1 MCMIIKYVK
10 LENIRSYLN
19 QTIDFPHGSVLLSGD
34 IGSGKS
40 TILLAIEF
48 ALFGIMRSLSGSSL
62 LRNGKTKGSVELNFT
77 LDDKNIIIKRTLKRQ
92 GGDVRQDSGF
102 IIINNK
108 KTEATAVELK
118 SKILDLLGYPR
129 ELVTKTKSLIY
140 RYTVYTPQ
148 EEMKQILVDDK
159 DYRLDTLRR
168 VFQIDKYK
176 RIRENT
182 LILTTEIRE
191 RMKEFNGMII
201 NLEEKKKQKKE
212 KDTELK
218 NVMIKIEDVKPKIE
232 AAESIVKGKKES
244 RNQLEKEIDELNDLR
259 KKEEIANTRLKEK
272 VMLVQNYKENIEV
285 LNKSIKEL
293 NTKIE
298 EFKIEPIKENES
310 EVEKLIIEKEEEYNR
325 LMQRKIELT
334 EKNNSLQKRKKEL
347 QEEISIKSE
356 ESKKLIAKKNMF
368 DQLQHDIHK
377 KEYLKKEISKKEEDI
392 KKINLTIKEN
402 EVNKEKSEKIK
413 KDILKSDKCPICSQ
427 RLSSEHKK
435 YVNDVEDKKIKIF
448 IENLSQENKRKKI
461 VSDVLINLNAGLESL
476 LQKEKTAD
484 VLKIEISRFG
494 QLGKEIVEKQK
505 LLNKLSLD
513 DDKIKEELDSI
524 NKKNLDEIK
533 RNISESKGLLKKIHK
548 SNIMLNKRQNLINL
562 MDEKN
567 KNREEILKN
576 IASLKKVVGEIN
588 NLKIELD
595 DKIKRF
601 EGIEQNYKILKQE
614 VEKAISDETLL
625 AIKKAQLDKEA
636 EGINKAIKGLEKEI
650 SEKLRIK
657 EKINYLKQMRN
668 WLDNY
673 FIKLMSIMERQI
685 MSRVYH
691 EFNDLFKDWFN
702 ILMEEENI
710 SVRLDDEFTPIIEQN
725 DYETSIEYL
734 SGGERTSLALAYRLA
749 LNKVINNIIGGIK
762 TKDLIILD
770 EPTDGFSTDQ
780 LDKVKAVFDQLNIK
794 QSIIVSH
801 ENKIES
807 FVSNIMRIS
816 KDEHIS
822 SVVSI

>member
-1 MCMIIKYVK
+1 MIIKYVK

-40 TILLAIEF
+40 TILLSIEF
-48 ALFGIMRSLSGSSL
+48 ALFGIMKSLSGSSL
-62 LRNGKTKGSVELNFT
+62 LRNGKTKGSVDLNFT

-102 IIINNK
+102 IIINGK
-108 KTEATAVELK
+108 KTEGTAVELK

-148 EEMKQILVDDK
+148 EEMKQILLDDK

-182 LILTTEIRE
+182 QIIIREIRE
-191 RMKEFNGMII
+191 KTKEFNGMII
-201 NLEEKKKQKKE
+201 DLEEKKKQKKE

-272 VMLVQNYKENIEV
+272 VMLVQNYKENIEI

-310 EVEKLIIEKEEEYNR
+310 EVEKLIIKKEEEYNY

-347 QEEISIKSE
+347 REEISIKSE

-377 KEYLKKEISKKEEDI
+377 KEYLKKEISEKEEDI

-461 VSDVLINLNAGLESL
+461 VSDVLINLNADLESL

-505 LLNKLSLD
+505 LLNKLSLE

-533 RNISESKGLLKKIHK
+533 RNISESKDLLKKIRK
-548 SNIMLNKRQNLINL
+548 SNTMLNKRQNLINL

-567 KNREEILKN
+567 KNMEDILKN
-576 IASLKKVVGEIN
+576 IASLKKEIGEIN

-614 VEKAISDETLL
+614 LEKAISNETLL

-650 SEKLRIK
+650 NEKLRIK
-657 EKINYLKQMRN
+657 KKINYLKQMRN

-691 EFNDLFKDWFN
+691 EFNELFKDWFN

-780 LDKVKAVFDQLNIK
+780 LDKVKAVF
-794 QSIIVSH
+794 
-801 ENKIES
+801 
-807 FVSNIMRIS
+807 
-816 KDEHIS
+816 
-822 SVVSI
+822 

>member
-108 KTEATAVELK
+108 KTEGTAVELK

>member
-1 MCMIIKYVK
+1 MIIKYVK

-40 TILLAIEF
+40 TILLSIEF
-48 ALFGIMRSLSGSSL
+48 ALFGIMKSLSGSSL
-62 LRNGKTKGSVELNFT
+62 LRNGKTKGSVDLNFT

-102 IIINNK
+102 IIINGK
-108 KTEATAVELK
+108 KTEGTAVELK

-148 EEMKQILVDDK
+148 EEMKQILLDDK

-182 LILTTEIRE
+182 QIIIREIRE
-191 RMKEFNGMII
+191 KTKEFNGMII
-201 NLEEKKKQKKE
+201 DLEEKKKQKKE

-272 VMLVQNYKENIEV
+272 VMLVQNYKENIEI

-310 EVEKLIIEKEEEYNR
+310 EVEKLIIKKEEEYNY

-347 QEEISIKSE
+347 REEISIKSE

-377 KEYLKKEISKKEEDI
+377 KEYLKKEISEKEEDI

-461 VSDVLINLNAGLESL
+461 VSDVLINLNAELESL

-505 LLNKLSLD
+505 LLNKLSLE

-533 RNISESKGLLKKIHK
+533 RNISESKDLLKKIRK
-548 SNIMLNKRQNLINL
+548 SNTMLNKRQNLINL

-567 KNREEILKN
+567 KNMEDILKN
-576 IASLKKVVGEIN
+576 IASLKKEIGEIN

-614 VEKAISDETLL
+614 LEKAISNETLL

-650 SEKLRIK
+650 NEKLRIK
-657 EKINYLKQMRN
+657 KKINYLKQMRN

-691 EFNDLFKDWFN
+691 EFNELFKDWFN

-807 FVSNIMRIS
+807 FVSNIMRIN
-816 KDEHIS
+816 KDEHVS

>member
-1 MCMIIKYVK
+1 MIIKYVK
-10 LENIRSYLN
+10 LENIRSYTK
-19 QTIDFPHGSVLLSGD
+19 QVVEFPEGSVLLSGD

-40 TILLAIEF
+40 TILLAMEF
-48 ALFGIMRSLSGSSL
+48 ALFGIMRSLSGNSL
-62 LRNGKTKGSVELNFT
+62 LRNGKTKGSVELKFNIEN
-77 LDDKNIIIKRTLKRQ
+77 KEIIIKRTLKRQ
-92 GGDVRQDSGF
+92 RSDVRQDSGF

-108 KTEATAVELK
+108 KTEGTAVELK
-118 SKILDLLGYPR
+118 SKILDLLGYPK

-148 EEMKQILVDDK
+148 EEMKQILLDDK

-182 LILTTEIRE
+182 QIVIREIRE
-191 RMKEFNGMII
+191 KTKEFSGMIFD
-201 NLEEKKKQKKE
+201 LEEKKKQKKE
-212 KDTELK
+212 RENELK
-218 NVMIKIEDVKPKIE
+218 NVMTKVDELKPKIKE
-232 AAESIVKGKKES
+232 AESVVKEKKES
-244 RNQLEKEIDELNDLR
+244 RNQLEKGIKELNDLM

-272 VMLVQNYKENIEV
+272 VMLIHNYKENTEV
-285 LNKSIKEL
+285 LDKSIKEL
-293 NTKIE
+293 NAKIE
-298 EFKIEPIKENES
+298 NFKIEIIKENES
-310 EVEKLIIEKEEEYNR
+310 EVEKSIIKKENEYNY
-325 LMQRKIELT
+325 LMQKKVELT
-334 EKNNSLQKRKKEL
+334 EKNNSLQKRKKEF

-356 ESKKLIAKKNMF
+356 ESENLILKKNMF
-368 DQLQHDIHK
+368 NQLQQELNEKENIK
-377 KEYLKKEISKKEEDI
+377 KKINNIEDEI
-392 KKINLTIKEN
+392 KKISLIIN
-402 EVNKEKSEKIK
+402 EDYVNKEKSEKIK
-413 KDILKSDKCPICSQ
+413 KDILKSDKCPLCSQ
-427 RLSSEHKK
+427 ELTAEHKK
-435 YVNDVEDKKIKIF
+435 YINDLEAKKIEES
-448 IENLSQENKRKKI
+448 IETLKKENERKNEFNDNLK
-461 VSDVLINLNAGLESL
+461 NLNIKLESL
-476 LQKEKTAD
+476 LEKEKTAD
-484 VLKIEISRFG
+484 VLKVEIKGFE
-494 QLGKEIVEKQK
+494 QLGKEIIEKQK
-505 LLNKLSLD
+505 LFNKLCLD
-513 DDKIKEELDSI
+513 EEGIKKEIDSI
-524 NKKNLDEIK
+524 NTKNLDEIK
-533 RNISESKGLLKKIHK
+533 NKIFESKDLLKKIHK
-548 SNIMLNKRQNLINL
+548 SNNMLNEKQNLMNL
-562 MDEKN
+562 RDEKN
-567 KNREEILKN
+567 KNMGEILKN
-576 IASLKKVVGEIN
+576 ITLLKKDVGEIN

-601 EGIEQNYKILKQE
+601 KGIEQKYKKLKQE
-614 VEKAISDETLL
+614 LEKAISDETLL
-625 AIKKAQLDKEA
+625 AIKKAGLDKEA
-636 EGINKAIKGLEKEI
+636 EGINKTIKGLEKEI
-650 SEKLRIK
+650 NEKLRIK
-657 EKINYLKQMRN
+657 KKLNYLKQMRN

-673 FIKLMSIMERQI
+673 FIKLMSVMERQI

-691 EFNDLFKDWFN
+691 EFNELFKDWFS

>member
-1 MCMIIKYVK
+1 MIIKYVK

-19 QTIDFPHGSVLLSGD
+19 QTINFPMGSVLLSGD

-40 TILLAIEF
+40 TILLSIEF
-48 ALFGIMRSLSGSSL
+48 ALFGIMRSLSGTSL

-108 KTEATAVELK
+108 KTEGTAVELK
-118 SKILDLLGYPR
+118 SKILDLLGYPK

-148 EEMKQILVDDK
+148 EEMKQILLDDK

-182 LILTTEIRE
+182 QIIIRE
-191 RMKEFNGMII
+191 MREKTKEFSGMIFD
-201 NLEEKKKQKKE
+201 LEEKKKQKKE
-212 KDTELK
+212 RENELK
-218 NVMIKIEDVKPKIE
+218 NVITKVDELKPKIK
-232 AAESIVKGKKES
+232 AAESVVKEKKEI
-244 RNQLEKEIDELNDLR
+244 RVQLEKNINELNDLR
-259 KKEEIANTRLKEK
+259 KKEEIADTRLKEK

>member
-1 MCMIIKYVK
+1 
-10 LENIRSYLN
+10 
-19 QTIDFPHGSVLLSGD
+19 
-34 IGSGKS
+34 
-40 TILLAIEF
+40 
-48 ALFGIMRSLSGSSL
+48 
-62 LRNGKTKGSVELNFT
+62 
-77 LDDKNIIIKRTLKRQ
+77 
-92 GGDVRQDSGF
+92 
-102 IIINNK
+102 
-108 KTEATAVELK
+108 
-118 SKILDLLGYPR
+118 
-129 ELVTKTKSLIY
+129 
-140 RYTVYTPQ
+140 
-148 EEMKQILVDDK
+148 
-159 DYRLDTLRR
+159 
-168 VFQIDKYK
+168 
-176 RIRENT
+176 
-182 LILTTEIRE
+182 
-191 RMKEFNGMII
+191 
-201 NLEEKKKQKKE
+201 
-212 KDTELK
+212 
-218 NVMIKIEDVKPKIE
+218 
-232 AAESIVKGKKES
+232 
-244 RNQLEKEIDELNDLR
+244 
-259 KKEEIANTRLKEK
+259 
-272 VMLVQNYKENIEV
+272 
-285 LNKSIKEL
+285 
-293 NTKIE
+293 
-298 EFKIEPIKENES
+298 
-310 EVEKLIIEKEEEYNR
+310 
-325 LMQRKIELT
+325 
-334 EKNNSLQKRKKEL
+334 
-347 QEEISIKSE
+347 
-356 ESKKLIAKKNMF
+356 
-368 DQLQHDIHK
+368 
-377 KEYLKKEISKKEEDI
+377 
-392 KKINLTIKEN
+392 
-402 EVNKEKSEKIK
+402 
-413 KDILKSDKCPICSQ
+413 
-427 RLSSEHKK
+427 
-435 YVNDVEDKKIKIF
+435 
-448 IENLSQENKRKKI
+448 
-461 VSDVLINLNAGLESL
+461 
-476 LQKEKTAD
+476 
-484 VLKIEISRFG
+484 
-494 QLGKEIVEKQK
+494 
-505 LLNKLSLD
+505 
-513 DDKIKEELDSI
+513 
-524 NKKNLDEIK
+524 
-533 RNISESKGLLKKIHK
+533 
-548 SNIMLNKRQNLINL
+548 MLNKRQNLINL